1 MRLAAGLRPDPLGD
15 LKCSPRL
22 PSRNSRGCLLLR
34 GRKEKGMGKEKEGMV
49 RGGKGRGEKK
59 GEGRTPVPD

>member
-1 MRLAAGLRPDPLGD
+1 
-15 LKCSPRL
+15 
-22 PSRNSRGCLLLR
+22 
-34 GRKEKGMGKEKEGMV
+34 MGKEKEGMV